1 MNTIDVKTFY
11 NTLADEYDSMTSFE
25 QRLIKEESLFR
36 SLVEKY
42 KIKTALDAGSG
53 TGVHSLLL
61 AQSGVEVTA
70 VDVSQ
75 KMLQLLSAHAH
86 EKKIKVKTVKAVFL
100 NLPKKIHDK
109 FDAVFCMGN
118 SLVHAKT
125 KRELKNILSNFYT
138 LLNLNGILFIQILN
152 YDRIISKREII
163 QSIKESGG
171 KFFIRFYG
179 FEEKYIDFNFLT
191 IERKGGILH
200 HRIQTIKLR
209 PIIQKDMLRLLKEIG
224 FKKIESLDGLI
235 GNKFSKNTSRD
246 LFIVAKKII
255 NHNLII

>member
-1 MNTIDVKTFY
+1 MFNVNTIDVKTFY
-11 NTLADEYDSMTSFE
+11 NTLADEYDSMTSFK
-25 QRLIKEESLFR
+25 QRLIKEEPLFR

-42 KIKTALDAGSG
+42 RIKTALDAGSG

-86 EKKIKVKTVKAVFL
+86 EKKIKVKTVKADFL

-125 KRELKNILSNFYT
+125 RRELKIILSNFHK
-138 LLNLNGILFIQILN
+138 LLSPYGILFIQILN

-171 KFFIRFYG
+171 KYFIRFYG
-179 FEEKYIDFNFLT
+179 FAKDHIDFNLLT
-191 IERKGGILH
+191 IEQKGEILR

-209 PIIQKDMLRLLKEIG
+209 PIIQKEILGLLKDVG
-224 FKKIESLDGLI
+224 FKKIESLDGLN
-235 GNKFSKNTSRD
+235 GNKFSINTSRD
-246 LFIVAKKII
+246 LLIVIR
-255 NHNLII
+255 LVELD

>member
-1 MNTIDVKTFY
+1 M
-11 NTLADEYDSMTSFE
+11 
-25 QRLIKEESLFR
+25 KEESLFR
-36 SLVEKY
+36 SLVDRY

-86 EKKIKVKTVKAVFL
+86 EKKVKVKTVKADFL

-125 KRELKNILSNFYT
+125 KRELKNILFNFYT

-163 QSIKESGG
+163 QSIKESEL
-171 KFFIRFYG
+171 KTFIRFYG
-179 FEEKYIDFNFLT
+179 FGKDHIDFNILT
-191 IERKGGILH
+191 IDRKDGMLQYKL
-200 HRIQTIKLR
+200 QTTTLR
-209 PIIQKDMLRLLKEIG
+209 PTRQKEIVGLLRKAG
-224 FKKIESLDGLI
+224 FIKIESL
-235 GNKFSKNTSRD
+235 GNLMGDKFFMSKSKD
-246 LFIVAKKII
+246 LYII
-255 NHNLII
+255 ARK

>member
-1 MNTIDVKTFY
+1 VNPIDVKTFY
-11 NTLADEYDSMTSFE
+11 NTLADEYDSMTSFK
-25 QRLIKEESLFR
+25 QRLAKEEQLFR

-100 NLPKKIHDK
+100 NLPKKIHCK
-109 FDAVFCMGN
+109 FDAIFCMGN

-163 QSIKESGG
+163 QSIKESDG
-171 KFFIRFYG
+171 KTFIRFYG
-179 FEEKYIDFNFLT
+179 FGKDHIDFNLLT
-191 IERKGGILH
+191 IDRKDGVLQH
-200 HRIQTIKLR
+200 KLQTTQLR
-209 PIIQKDMLRLLKEIG
+209 PILQKEIVGLLFKVG
-224 FKKIESLDGLI
+224 FKTVESF
-235 GNKFSKNTSRD
+235 GNLMGDQYIKSKSKD
-246 LFIVAKKII
+246 L
-255 NHNLII
+255 LIIARK